1 MEAES
6 DIGNGVLRY
15 DRMSDID
22 KGEQTV
28 YYIKHDIEWKMKKY
42 PKKEAGLQRQTGNGD
57 WLFVSEGILALRIC
71 FGGSRRL

>member
-6 DIGNGVLRY
+6 DSGNGVLRY

-28 YYIKHDIEWKMKKY
+28 YYIKHDIKWKVKKY
-42 PKKEAGLQRQTGNGD
+42 PKKEAGYYDIRNRKAETAGNE
-57 WLFVSEGILALRIC
+57 SGIIIFRPKM
-71 FGGSRRL
+71 